1 MMPTKGSAPK
11 VSRRAFLQAGA
22 GIVTTSLI
30 AGGSRPV
37 WAASGVHSF
46 EVGAAE
52 VIVISDGVFALPRSL
67 VLPDTPA
74 VEVDALFKAHGADA
88 EIIAQT
94 NVTVVRNGSN
104 VVLIDTGAGP
114 DFMPSLG
121 SFADKLEGIGIKSTD
136 VTHVVFTH
144 AHADHFWGVLDPFGD
159 GSRWPDARHVMTTV
173 ERDFWLA
180 PGVEDRV
187 PAFQKSMAVGIQRRL
202 KSLAEKMTFVS
213 SSAEILPGLAFVASP
228 GHTPGHVSVAV
239 RSGTSE
245 ILVLGDALT
254 HPAVSFGAPQW
265 RWGSDLDAQQAAAT
279 RTGLLDDL
287 ATRKIGIVGY
297 HLPWPGVGRAERR
310 GTAYRYVAE

>member
-1 MMPTKGSAPK
+1 MLPSGSAAK
-11 VSRRAFLQAGA
+11 LTRRAFLHAGT
-22 GIVTTSLI
+22 GLVTASLV
-30 AGGSRPV
+30 AGGPHVV

-46 EVGAAE
+46 EVGASE
-52 VIVISDGVFALPRSL
+52 VIVISDGVFSLPRSL
-67 VLPDTPA
+67 VLPDTPQPDI
-74 VEVDALFKAHGADA
+74 DALFKAHGASA
-88 EIIAQT
+88 EIVAQT
-94 NVTVVRNGSN
+94 NVTVVRTGSN

-121 SFADKLEGIGIKSTD
+121 SFTDKLEGLGIQATD

-180 PGVEDRV
+180 AGVEDRV
-187 PAFQKSMAVGIQRRL
+187 PAFQKSMAIGIQRRL
-202 KSLAEKMTFVS
+202 KSLAEKMTFVAS
-213 SSAEILPGLAFVASP
+213 SDEILPGIALIPSP

-245 ILVLGDALT
+245 IVVLGDALT

-265 RWGSDLDAQQAAAT
+265 RWGSDLDAAQAAAT
-279 RTGLLDDL
+279 RVRLLDDL
-287 ATRKIGIVGY
+287 STRKVGMIGY

-310 GTAYRYVAE
+310 DSAYRYIAE